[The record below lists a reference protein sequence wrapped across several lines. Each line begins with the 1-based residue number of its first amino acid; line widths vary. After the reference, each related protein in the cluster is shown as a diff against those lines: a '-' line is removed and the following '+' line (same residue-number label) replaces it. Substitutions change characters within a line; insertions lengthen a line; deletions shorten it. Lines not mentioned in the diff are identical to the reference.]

1 MRPILL
7 LPVWKGLY
15 GVRIIGYSR
24 VMNKDCRMKWKA
36 ITDFRKKSLSI
47 LRLSVM
53 SDKKITDFRK
63 KVFQI
68 LRLSVM
74 SDKRITDFRIY
85 FFKKWGE

>member
-1 MRPILL
+1 
-7 LPVWKGLY
+7 
-15 GVRIIGYSR
+15 
-24 VMNKDCRMKWKA
+24 MKWKA

-68 LRLSVM
+68 LRLSAFIFSKSGE
-74 SDKRITDFRIY
+74 SD
-85 FFKKWGE
+85 FFEKKYTFYSKKKYYWFCEQ